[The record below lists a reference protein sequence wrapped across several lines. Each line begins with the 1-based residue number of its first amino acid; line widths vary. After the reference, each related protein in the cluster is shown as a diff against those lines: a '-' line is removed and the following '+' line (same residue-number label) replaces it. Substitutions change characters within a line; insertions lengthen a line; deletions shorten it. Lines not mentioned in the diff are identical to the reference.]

1 MADTKL
7 CWSSHILAA
16 KAWHNLTRS
25 SKKSL
30 NCEPIDLSRF
40 VVNHRERHLE
50 FWTPFSKSHPR
61 GRNSK
66 TLTTSGAHCLHKELW
81 LPILLVG
88 FPGTCFLTFLE
99 MSFAVWLVSDFAPT
113 PFALK
118 PQLEIPPLPLLATY
132 VRLMIMSRM
141 KSMFSFTA
149 CTLRWILS
157 AGNTRSYFQRQDY
170 FYTPGKQHSFFSFM
184 NLFYFM
190 NRRAVKLLDWR
201 PFFVIL

>member
-99 MSFAVWLVSDFAPT
+99 MSFAEWLASDFVST
-113 PFALK
+113 PFTLTHSETAIWNSNSCLF
-118 PQLEIPPLPLLATY
+118 ATY
-132 VRLMIMSRM
+132 VRLIMISRM

-149 CTLRWILS
+149 RSLRWFLS
-157 AGNTRSYFQRQDY
+157 AGSARSYFCRQDTRMCLL
-170 FYTPGKQHSFFSFM
+170 FTPGTNSFLHSWTCFS
-184 NLFYFM
+184 L
-190 NRRAVKLLDWR
+190 
-201 PFFVIL
+201 